1 MADNSIESAVERY
14 LSALPE
20 SDWQALRAR
29 VRPPGADWREFFA
42 EHELVDTEPDEPQNL
57 IVPKEVL
64 TPHPGPISDEHTTET
79 SSAECSMTST
89 TPISRRYQSRE
100 IR

>member
-20 SDWQALRAR
+20 SDWQALCAR

-57 IVPKEVL
+57 IVPKEGL
-64 TPHPGPISDEHTTET
+64 TPHPGPISDEQYNRDFV
-79 SSAECSMTST
+79 
-89 TPISRRYQSRE
+89 RRVFDDEYDAYQPPLPE
-100 IR
+100 